1 MPYHEIDCQSNG
13 CLFCAERAMN
23 TAINRYANVA
33 KVQVTYDESGE
44 ILRVKYSN
52 GTTFET
58 PRGEE
63 LPAQIRLLIA
73 AINAAAEP
81 LIAAAAAEAAQS
93 QEVVVP

>member
-1 MPYHEIDCQSNG
+1 MPYHEIDCQSNS

-23 TAINRYANVA
+23 TAMNQYANVA
-33 KVQVTYDESGE
+33 KAQATYDESGE

-52 GTTFET
+52 GATFEA

-63 LPAQIRLLIA
+63 LPAQIRLLVTS
-73 AINAAAEP
+73 INAAAEP
-81 LIAAAAAEAAQS
+81 LIAAAQAEAAQP